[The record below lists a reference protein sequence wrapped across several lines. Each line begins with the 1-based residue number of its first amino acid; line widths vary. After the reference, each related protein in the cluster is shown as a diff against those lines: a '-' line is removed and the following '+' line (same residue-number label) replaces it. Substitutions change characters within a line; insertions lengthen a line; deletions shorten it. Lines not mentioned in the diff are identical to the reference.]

1 LAYVRFDLAVTFS
14 YTLSNIII
22 MKKKD
27 IYTLGILIILTIATA
42 RFSNNSVSS
51 KYIIFIVLGLSITKF
66 LLVAFNF
73 MELKKANSFWKI
85 VLVSYLVIFS
95 TIIFIVNT

>member
-1 LAYVRFDLAVTFS
+1 
-14 YTLSNIII
+14 

-42 RFSNNSVSS
+42 WFSNNSASS
-51 KYIIFIVLGLSITKF
+51 KYITFIILGLSITKF
-66 LLVAFNF
+66 LLVVFNF

-95 TIIFIVNT
+95 TIILIVNT

>member
-1 LAYVRFDLAVTFS
+1 
-14 YTLSNIII
+14 

-42 RFSNNSVSS
+42 LFSNNSSTF
-51 KYIIFIVLGLSITKF
+51 KYITFIILGLSITKF
-66 LLVAFNF
+66 LLVVFNF

-85 VLVSYLVIFS
+85 IVVSYLVIFS
-95 TIIFIVNT
+95 TILLIVNN